1 MRRLRV
7 EAYGL
12 GIIEIDPHTLRSCD
26 RDARFA
32 LYERTDGSSLLLTL
46 ASADLVERAGF
57 PLPKNSTRP
66 LVRS

>member
-12 GIIEIDPHTLRSCD
+12 GTIEVDPDTLRLCG
-26 RDARFA
+26 RNAQFA

-46 ASADLVERAGF
+46 ASADLIKRAEA
-57 PLPKNSTRP
+57 T
-66 LVRS
+66 V